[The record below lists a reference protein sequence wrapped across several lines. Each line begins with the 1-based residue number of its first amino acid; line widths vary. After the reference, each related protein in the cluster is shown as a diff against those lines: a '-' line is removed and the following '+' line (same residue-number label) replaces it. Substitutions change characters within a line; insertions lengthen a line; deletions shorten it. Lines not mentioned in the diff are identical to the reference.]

1 MADELDR
8 IMMLG
13 AEMSELELQ
22 LRRVEQGGGRPQC
35 ACTPIE
41 PHTRTE
47 SQRLDC
53 CHDFLIFGG
62 RGSRI

>member
-41 PHTRTE
+41 PHTRT
-47 SQRLDC
+47 
-53 CHDFLIFGG
+53 
-62 RGSRI
+62 GSIGSTAVTIS